1 MIDCSHDSKGHTMF
15 MYTLRRHPHLTD
27 LANAL
32 GPDDQDAINQVSAYL
47 RGINAPVP
55 LFRLSDDPQSEY
67 YLEKRPAI
75 PSPHGPGWTNDPH
88 GPVEVLPLT
97 TH

>member
-1 MIDCSHDSKGHTMF
+1 MF

-55 LFRLSDDPQSEY
+55 PFRLSDDPQSEY
-67 YLEKRPAI
+67 YLEKRLAV
-75 PSPHGPGWTNDPH
+75 PSQHGNGWTNDSH
-88 GPVEVLPLT
+88 GQVEIVHVAT
-97 TH
+97 S